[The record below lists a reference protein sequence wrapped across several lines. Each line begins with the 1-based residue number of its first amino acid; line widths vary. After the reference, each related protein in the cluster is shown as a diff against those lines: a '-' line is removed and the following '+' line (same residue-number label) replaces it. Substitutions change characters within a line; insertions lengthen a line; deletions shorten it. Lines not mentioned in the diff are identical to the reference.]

1 MKLFVIPNDPYKNYI
16 IKGEVKPRYFN
27 PDTFFTK
34 VYVLNYNLNKAKL
47 FDELYI
53 GDKTFLI
60 DFKKLYPI
68 YRPILFIRNILILRK
83 FLIQNNIKVLR
94 SYNSNLQG
102 FYCFVLS
109 KLTNIPYIISNHI
122 DNDEF
127 RKIFS
132 KNFKY
137 KIYNFI
143 SKNIYEKL
151 SLKNA
156 HKIINVTK
164 YLNKYSKKYRGNLDN
179 TKVIYNKV
187 YSNQFSSKR
196 KKFNIKNIRCI
207 FVGKI
212 NDQKDPFLLIDVV
225 RELKNLT
232 LIIIGNGERFEEL
245 NKKIL
250 SNNLHKRVELIKSV
264 PNKDIHH
271 YYKKS
276 DILLMSTNTEGFCIP
291 ILEGLASGLIVI
303 SNNIPPIKEIIS
315 DCGILVDKNM
325 NSYLNALKKV
335 MNDKKLVQKLQEKS
349 LRRARHLD
357 GNVFETVESNLYK
370 SVM

>member
-1 MKLFVIPNDPYKNYI
+1 M
-16 IKGEVKPRYFN
+16 
-27 PDTFFTK
+27 
-34 VYVLNYNLNKAKL
+34 
-47 FDELYI
+47 
-53 GDKTFLI
+53 
-60 DFKKLYPI
+60 
-68 YRPILFIRNILILRK
+68 
-83 FLIQNNIKVLR
+83 
-94 SYNSNLQG
+94 
-102 FYCFVLS
+102 
-109 KLTNIPYIISNHI
+109 
-122 DNDEF
+122 
-127 RKIFS
+127 
-132 KNFKY
+132 
-137 KIYNFI
+137 
-143 SKNIYEKL
+143 
-151 SLKNA
+151 KNA

-291 ILEGLASGLIVI
+291 ILEGLASGL
-303 SNNIPPIKEIIS
+303 
-315 DCGILVDKNM
+315 
-325 NSYLNALKKV
+325 KKV

-357 GNVFETVESNLYK
+357 GNIFETVESNLYK